1 MGARKAGLIGR
12 LINDQTLLG
21 ILAKMPPA
29 YWRQWA
35 RERPNWMREATEEV
49 FWNFVDQKWR
59 DALNVAAAEPPA
71 WGAGSGGR
79 VSFQDSGKKETTKP
93 AKAGAAAVHV
103 TRTEA
108 RRPRQGDGGRVCIF
122 KGVMGCTGT
131 HPPWFCRAFGK
142 LPAKER
148 EKLIVDN
155 KLCPFCLLHDK
166 DKPCGAKQKPAS
178 VVCTASGYR
187 GRHAQKLHDFLKD
200 VFREESRVH
209 VLQEDDEWEESEE
222 AWELGEAEAMIVGTV
237 HQEVEYS
244 WQDACDAWT
253 AQDRETEAGV
263 HQVGVSWVESGQG
276 EENQCKEADEANQ
289 RDGQLEVEGL
299 LLEGEEREYVLE
311 LLMREVPPGLHA
323 SAHPTKAET
332 ATFKGKKKRNL
343 GKLRKRLKLAKGSA
357 TREPKREGRVNTA
370 GGRRNQVISDPP
382 LSPGV
387 KGRGPIGREQDRGNQ
402 PAASPPT
409 SRGECSG

>member
-1 MGARKAGLIGR
+1 
-12 LINDQTLLG
+12 
-21 ILAKMPPA
+21 
-29 YWRQWA
+29 
-35 RERPNWMREATEEV
+35 MREATEEA

-79 VSFQDSGKKETTKP
+79 VSFQDSGRKETTKP
-93 AKAGAAAVHV
+93 VKAGAAAVHV
-103 TRTEA
+103 TGTEG

-166 DKPCGAKQKPAS
+166 DKLCGAKQKPVS
-178 VVCTASGYR
+178 VACTASGCR

-244 WQDACDAWT
+244 WQDACDAWA
-253 AQDRETEAGV
+253 AQDGETEVGV
-263 HQVGVSWVESGQG
+263 HQVGVSGVETGQG
-276 EENQCKEADEANQ
+276 EKDLCKGVDEANQ
-289 RDGQLEVEGL
+289 GGEQLEVEGL
-299 LLEGEEREYVLE
+299 LVDGEEREYVLE
-311 LLMREVPPGLHA
+311 LLMREVPPDQHA
-323 SAHPTKAET
+323 SVHPTKAEI
-332 ATFKGKKKRNL
+332 ATLKGKKKRNI
-343 GKLRKRLKLAKGSA
+343 GKKLRKRLKLAKGTT

-370 GGRRNQVISDPP
+370 GGRKNQVTSNLPH
-382 LSPGV
+382 SSGV
-387 KGRGPIGREQDRGNQ
+387 KGGGPAGREQDGRNQ